1 MSKSRKNETVQL
13 YGRVLTASAPAHLVF
28 DPESVYIRLCRRHIR
43 LDSRSAG
50 DLFVSYRLGAT
61 EKLQLGVDTNNF
73 GLGLDISNGN
83 IEEEYHGKY
92 VDLFSH
98 PVEFATNLHKN
109 SAAYCGCP
117 PLEMAVDYN
126 LPDYSRSG

>member
-1 MSKSRKNETVQL
+1 LIPNLCTSDCAVVI
-13 YGRVLTASAPAHLVF
+13 YASILDQPATYSLAIG
-28 DPESVYIRLCRRHIR
+28 S
-43 LDSRSAG
+43 
-50 DLFVSYRLGAT
+50 GAT
-61 EKLQLGVDTNNF
+61 EKHQLGVDTNNF
-73 GLGLDISNGN
+73 GLGLGISNGN